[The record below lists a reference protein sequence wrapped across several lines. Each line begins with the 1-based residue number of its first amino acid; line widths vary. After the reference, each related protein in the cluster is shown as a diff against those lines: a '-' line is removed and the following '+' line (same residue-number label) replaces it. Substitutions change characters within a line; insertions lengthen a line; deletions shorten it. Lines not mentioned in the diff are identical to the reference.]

1 MEAKKG
7 VDQAVCSEPLR
18 RRAEPVKR
26 VEMVGLRRLWN
37 WWGRGGWLVGGFCLG
52 GREGGVGVGTG

>member
-7 VDQAVCSEPLR
+7 VDQAVCSEVLR

-37 WWGRGGWLVGGFCLG
+37 WWGGKRAWLAW
-52 GREGGVGVGTG
+52 GRERGDGVGTG

>member
-7 VDQAVCSEPLR
+7 VDQAVCSEALR

-37 WWGRGGWLVGGFCLG
+37 WWGGSGRG
-52 GREGGVGVGTG
+52 